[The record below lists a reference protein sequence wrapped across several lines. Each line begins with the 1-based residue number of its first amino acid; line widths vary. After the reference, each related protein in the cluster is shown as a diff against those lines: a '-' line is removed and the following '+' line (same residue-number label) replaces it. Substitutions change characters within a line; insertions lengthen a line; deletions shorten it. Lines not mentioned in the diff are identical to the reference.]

1 MSFGRSFSNLTN
13 RIGKSFSYDKLRQ
26 FGNSVAKQ
34 TVNGLHTASQIGG
47 QVSGIINKV
56 EKVADGLR
64 SVPVIGSVAGLVG
77 TGLSQARMIT
87 NLARQGVDG
96 LEKVTKHA
104 IDVGKTVDKHSSLGK
119 SIMSGDTKNVISA
132 AKEVTSVA
140 SRNPFSV

>member
-1 MSFGRSFSNLTN
+1 MTFGRSFSNLTN
-13 RIGKSFSYDKLRQ
+13 RIGKAFSYNNLRQ

-47 QVSGIINKV
+47 QVSGILDKA

-64 SVPVIGSVAGLVG
+64 GMPVIGSVAGLVG

-87 NLARQGVDG
+87 NIAKQGVDG

-119 SIMSGDTKNVISA
+119 SILSGDTNNIISA
-132 AKEVTSVA
+132 AKEVTNIA
-140 SRNPFSV
+140 RKNPFSN